1 MARTIFVHGSGKA
14 GGPKFGGQSANEF
27 WIDGKNY
34 ASVTAAGLDGGS
46 TNPAY
51 RCIC

>member
-1 MARTIFVHGSGKA
+1 MVLESAV
-14 GGPKFGGQSANEF
+14 GPKFGGQSANEF

-46 TNPAY
+46 TNPS